1 MVASTIVDFDMI
13 LDNSR
18 KLSLTCVIHTEEPL
32 FNFTENTPWGLKGHP
47 CIIDDLR
54 KEAASLIFHFFSK
67 LKNDFI
73 NIKLSQG
80 TNPLQ
85 AYGECVHLYYLASFC
100 GLLKQYLELVTGSST
115 PSFLATVTP

>member
-73 NIKLSQG
+73 TLNCHKGQILSKHMEKVFIYIILLRFVVFLNNIW
-80 TNPLQ
+80 NW
-85 AYGECVHLYYLASFC
+85 
-100 GLLKQYLELVTGSST
+100 
-115 PSFLATVTP
+115 